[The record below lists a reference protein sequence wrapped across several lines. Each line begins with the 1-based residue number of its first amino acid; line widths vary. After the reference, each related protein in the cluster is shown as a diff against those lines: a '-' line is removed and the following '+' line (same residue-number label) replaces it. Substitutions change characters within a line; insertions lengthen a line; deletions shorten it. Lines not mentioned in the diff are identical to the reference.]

1 MFKSKSFRVVLLI
14 FALAFSSSIFAKME
28 FVPAIGQGTGSDRE
42 AAIKAALSDAVGQ
55 ITGVKISA
63 DALSSISQE
72 SKVVDGKANVESSKS
87 FKKDIETKSKG
98 VIKEYEIL
106 SETPPDVNKKLW
118 KIKIKAMVAKYNLS
132 KQAERLRMAVV
143 PFTFSPTIKDKRRAE
158 DFEPSFVNTLVSYLT
173 QTRRF
178 AMLDRQLMGK
188 QQAELKLIQGEN
200 FRTEEMAR
208 LGNQLGTD
216 YLISGTIDDVN
227 QTSNTITM
235 RTTGKKITTVTTSV
249 NLSYRIF
256 DVATGLI
263 KFSGTYTD
271 IIEDG
276 ANVMA
281 MAKNAGDKIG
291 QDILNAIFPIS
302 VVSVN
307 GKNLTL
313 GQGGV
318 TVKQGVQYKLIQYG
332 NKIFDPNTQ
341 ESLGFE
347 EIEIGIV
354 KIVSVQ
360 ARTSVAVVVKSSINL
375 AQVNSRMIVRPI
387 PAKKKATAKQAVIAL
402 EKEAEEEMD
411 SFEKDNED
419 EW

>member
-14 FALAFSSSIFAKME
+14 LSLVASSNTFAKME
-28 FVPAIGQGTGSDRE
+28 FVTVPSQGTGTSRAD
-42 AAIKAALSDAVGQ
+42 AIKDALQEAVGQ
-55 ITGVKISA
+55 VNGAQIAAETSKTVTESYKETNG
-63 DALSSISQE
+63 QE
-72 SKVVDGKANVESSKS
+72 DHKMTED
-87 FKKDIETKSKG
+87 FKQDIATKTKG
-98 VIKEYEIL
+98 VIRKYDVV
-106 SETPPDVNKKLW
+106 SEQGPTPELALW
-118 KIKIKAMVAKYNLS
+118 QVSLNVTVAKYNLS

-143 PFTFSPTIKDKRRAE
+143 PFPLSPTIKDKKRAA
-158 DFEPSFVNTLVSYLT
+158 DFEPSFVNTIVSYLT

-178 AMLDRQLMGK
+178 AMLDRQFMEK

-263 KFSGTYTD
+263 KLAGTYTD
-271 IIEDG
+271 PIEDG
-276 ANVMA
+276 ANVMT

-291 QDILNAIFPIS
+291 QDILNAIYPIT

-318 TVKQGVQYKLIQYG
+318 TVKQGMQYNLIQYG
-332 NKIFDPNTQ
+332 NKIFDPNT
-341 ESLGFE
+341 
-347 EIEIGIV
+347 
-354 KIVSVQ
+354 
-360 ARTSVAVVVKSSINL
+360 
-375 AQVNSRMIVRPI
+375 
-387 PAKKKATAKQAVIAL
+387 
-402 EKEAEEEMD
+402 
-411 SFEKDNED
+411 
-419 EW
+419 

>member
-1 MFKSKSFRVVLLI
+1 MIFSKLFRIVLLS
-14 FALAFSSSIFAKME
+14 FALAFSSSAFSKME
-28 FVPAIGQGTGSDRE
+28 YVTVPSQGTGASRAD
-42 AAIKAALSDAVGQ
+42 AIKDALQEAVGQ
-55 ITGVKISA
+55 VNGVQIAAQTSKQVTESYKEANGQENHEMTENFKQDI
-63 DALSSISQE
+63 E
-72 SKVVDGKANVESSKS
+72 SK
-87 FKKDIETKSKG
+87 TKG
-98 VIKEYEIL
+98 VIRKYDVV
-106 SETPPDVNKKLW
+106 SEQGPTPELALW
-118 KIKIKAMVAKYNLS
+118 QVSLNVTVAKYKLS

-143 PFTFSPTIKDKRRAE
+143 PFTLSSTIKDKKRAQ
-158 DFEPSFVNTLVSYLT
+158 DFEPLFVNTLVSYLT

-216 YLISGTIDDVN
+216 YLISGTIDNVN
-227 QTSNTITM
+227 QTSNTIKM

-263 KFSGTYTD
+263 KMAGTYTD
-271 IIEDG
+271 TIEGG
-276 ANVMA
+276 ANVMT
-281 MAKNAGDKIG
+281 MGKNAGDKIG

-318 TVKQGVQYKLIQYG
+318 TVKKGLKYKLIQYG
-332 NKIFDPNTQ
+332 NKISDPVTK

-354 KIVSVQ
+354 KIVSVR
-360 ARTSVAVVVKSSINL
+360 AKTSTAVVVKSSVNL
-375 AQVNSRMIVRPI
+375 AQVKSRMIVRPI
-387 PAKKKATAKQAVIAL
+387 SAKKKATAKQAVIAL
-402 EKEAEEEMD
+402 EKESEKEMD
-411 SFEKDNED
+411 SFEKENED

>member
-1 MFKSKSFRVVLLI
+1 MIIKWFLTFI
-14 FALAFSSSIFAKME
+14 FFFSVTLSSSSFAKMDLVT
-28 FVPAIGQGTGSDRE
+28 VPSQGTGVSRAD
-42 AAIKAALSDAVGQ
+42 AIKDALQEAVGKVNGVQ
-55 ITGVKISA
+55 IAAETSKAVTESYKETNG
-63 DALSSISQE
+63 QE
-72 SKVVDGKANVESSKS
+72 DHKMTED
-87 FKKDIETKSKG
+87 FKQDIATKTKG
-98 VIKEYEIL
+98 VIRKYDVV
-106 SETPPDVNKKLW
+106 SEQGPTPELALW
-118 KIKIKAMVAKYNLS
+118 QVSLNVTVAKYNLS

-143 PFTFSPTIKDKRRAE
+143 PFTLSPTIKDKKRAA
-158 DFEPSFVNTLVSYLT
+158 DFEPSFVNTIVSYLT

-178 AMLDRQLMGK
+178 AMLDRQFMEK

-263 KFSGTYTD
+263 KLAGTYTD
-271 IIEDG
+271 TIEDG
-276 ANVMA
+276 ANVMT

-291 QDILNAIFPIS
+291 QDILNAIYPIT

-318 TVKQGVQYKLIQYG
+318 TVKQGMQYKLIQYG
-332 NKIFDPNTQ
+332 NKIFDPNTK

-354 KIVSVQ
+354 KIISVQ
-360 ARTSVAVVVKSSINL
+360 AKTSVAVVVKSTINL

-411 SFEKDNED
+411 SFEEDNED

>member
-1 MFKSKSFRVVLLI
+1 MIIKWFLTFI
-14 FALAFSSSIFAKME
+14 FFFSVTLSSSSFAKMDLVT
-28 FVPAIGQGTGSDRE
+28 VPSQGTGVSRAD
-42 AAIKAALSDAVGQ
+42 AIKDALQEAVGKVNGVQ
-55 ITGVKISA
+55 IAAETSKAVTESYKETNG
-63 DALSSISQE
+63 QE
-72 SKVVDGKANVESSKS
+72 DHKMTED
-87 FKKDIETKSKG
+87 FKQDIATKTKG
-98 VIKEYEIL
+98 VIRKYDVV
-106 SETPPDVNKKLW
+106 SEQGPTPELALW
-118 KIKIKAMVAKYNLS
+118 QVSLNVTVAKYNLS

-143 PFTFSPTIKDKRRAE
+143 PFTLSPTIKDKKRAA
-158 DFEPSFVNTLVSYLT
+158 DFEPSFVNTIVSYLT

-178 AMLDRQLMGK
+178 AMLDRQFMEK

-263 KFSGTYTD
+263 KLAGTYTD
-271 IIEDG
+271 TIEDG
-276 ANVMA
+276 ANVMT

-291 QDILNAIFPIS
+291 QDILNAIHPIT

-318 TVKQGVQYKLIQYG
+318 TVKQGMQYKLIQYG
-332 NKIFDPNTQ
+332 NKIFDPNTK

-354 KIVSVQ
+354 KIISVQ
-360 ARTSVAVVVKSSINL
+360 AKTSVAVVVKSTINL

-411 SFEKDNED
+411 SFEEDNED

>member
-1 MFKSKSFRVVLLI
+1 MFFSKVCRVFLLI
-14 FALAFSSSIFAKME
+14 LTFVFSNNSFAKME
-28 FVPAIGQGTGSDRE
+28 FVTVPSQGSGATRAD
-42 AAIKAALSDAVGQ
+42 AIKDALQEAVGKVNGVQ
-55 ITGVKISA
+55 IAAETSKAVTESYKETNG
-63 DALSSISQE
+63 QE
-72 SKVVDGKANVESSKS
+72 DHKMTED
-87 FKKDIETKSKG
+87 FKQDIATKTKG
-98 VIKEYEIL
+98 VIRTYDVL
-106 SETPPDVNKKLW
+106 SEQGPTPELSLW
-118 KIKIKAMVAKYNLS
+118 QVSLNVTVAKYKLS
-132 KQAERLRMAVV
+132 KQADRLRMAVV
-143 PFTFSPTIKDKRRAE
+143 PFTFSPTIKNKRRAA

-188 QQAELKLIQGEN
+188 QQAELKLTQGEN

-235 RTTGKKITTVTTSV
+235 RTTGKEITTVTTSV

-276 ANVMA
+276 ANVMT
-281 MAKNAGDKIG
+281 MATSAGDKIG

-332 NKIFDPNTQ
+332 NKIFDPNTK

-360 ARTSVAVVVKSSINL
+360 AKTSVAVVVKSSINL

-402 EKEAEEEMD
+402 EKESEEEMD
-411 SFEKDNED
+411 SFEKENED

>member
-28 FVPAIGQGTGSDRE
+28 FVTVPSQGTGTTRAD
-42 AAIKAALSDAVGQ
+42 AIKDALQEAVGQ
-55 ITGVKISA
+55 VNGAQIAAETSKTVTESYKESNG
-63 DALSSISQE
+63 QE
-72 SKVVDGKANVESSKS
+72 DHKMTED
-87 FKKDIETKSKG
+87 FKQDIATKTKG
-98 VIKEYEIL
+98 VIRKYDVV
-106 SETPPDVNKKLW
+106 SEQGPTPELALW
-118 KIKIKAMVAKYNLS
+118 QVSLNVTVAKYNLS

-143 PFTFSPTIKDKRRAE
+143 PFTLSPTIKDQRRAA
-158 DFEPSFVNTLVSYLT
+158 DFEPTFVNTIVSYLT

-178 AMLDRQLMGK
+178 AMLDRQFMEK

-216 YLISGTIDDVN
+216 YLISGTIDNVN

-263 KFSGTYTD
+263 KLAGTYTD
-271 IIEDG
+271 TIEDG
-276 ANVMA
+276 ANVMT

-291 QDILNAIFPIS
+291 QDILNAIYPIT
-302 VVSVN
+302 VVSIN

-318 TVKQGVQYKLIQYG
+318 TVKQGAQYKLIQYG

-360 ARTSVAVVVKSSINL
+360 AKTSVAVVVKSSINL

-402 EKEAEEEMD
+402 EKESEEEMD
-411 SFEKDNED
+411 SFEKENED